1 MCGHTI
7 YLTLDGQLVCGN
19 GSCPDRLA
27 AHKLLHE
34 PERDHVATV
43 EDGRFNL
50 KHPLRERINDDLLS
64 CSIHA
69 RLSKLRALPST
80 SGAYRITEHGDQL
93 RVEEIV

>member
-1 MCGHTI
+1 MTPVRRVQGNFPMCGHTI
-7 YLTLDGQLVCGN
+7 YLRQLVCGN
-19 GSCPDRLA
+19 ESCPDRLT

-34 PERDHVATV
+34 PERDHV
-43 EDGRFNL
+43 
-50 KHPLRERINDDLLS
+50 NDDLLS

-80 SGAYRITEHGDQL
+80 SGAYGITEHSDQL